1 MKILISGYGKMG
13 KEIEKELKQYELFI
27 VSKENGLTYKDI
39 KEEIDVII
47 DFSSHEA
54 IYDIKEYLI
63 DKKNTSLIIGTT
75 NYSDLES
82 EVIKEISK
90 NHTVVMFSNFSKGV
104 NLLYKL
110 VEVVSTYLKNENI
123 YLIEKHHK
131 YKKDFPSGTSKTIK
145 EIIDYPINIL
155 EIKSGEIIGTHELD
169 VYFENE
175 RLSLV
180 HEAFSRKAFVEGVIQ
195 AVNIIKNLPIGLYNR
210 ENLNLWKET
219 K

>member
-13 KEIEKELKQYELFI
+13 KEIEKELNDHQLFI

-39 KEEIDVII
+39 KEEIDII
-47 DFSSHEA
+47 VDFSSCEV
-54 IYDIKEYLI
+54 IYDIQEYLR
-63 DKKNTSLIIGTT
+63 DKENTSLIIGTT
-75 NYSDLES
+75 NYSTLEN

-90 NHTVVMFSNFSKGV
+90 SHTVIKLANFSKGV
-104 NLLYKL
+104 NILYKL
-110 VEVVSTYLKNENI
+110 VEVISTYLKDENI

-145 EIIDYPINIL
+145 EIINYPINIL

-169 VYFENE
+169 IYFENE
-175 RLSLV
+175 RLSLD
-180 HEAFSRKAFVEGVIQ
+180 HEAFSRKAFVDGVIQ
-195 AVNIIKNLPIGLYNR
+195 AVNIIKTLPVGLYDR
-210 ENLNLWKET
+210 GNLNLWKEM